1 MICKYIPSV
10 ATAFFRYASL
20 SLAVFAA
27 LSCGESS
34 TPLYKQADAP
44 VEKRVEDLLS
54 RMTLEEKVLQMS
66 QITLGKNLN
75 ANNIGN
81 ETAEPVLGSYI
92 TYVATD
98 ATEINAMQRRA
109 LEETRLGIPVLFGY
123 DAIHGFR
130 TVYPIPLAQAC
141 SWNPELVESA
151 CAISAR
157 ETRLTGIHW
166 TFSPMVDIARDGRW
180 GRCAEGYGEDPY
192 AASVFCAASVRGY
205 QGDDISDTTR
215 VAACIKHYIGYG
227 ASEGGRDYV
236 PTEISRQ
243 TLWDT
248 YMPPYQAGIEA
259 GAATIMSS
267 FNSINGLPVNGDR
280 YLLTDVL
287 KKQFG
292 WDGMIVSDYDAVKQ
306 LVYQGA
312 AADHRQCAEIA
323 ANAGLDMDMADL
335 CYYHNLAAL
344 VAEGKVK
351 ESTIDDAVRR
361 ILRLKFRLGL
371 FEHPY
376 APVTSPSERFT
387 LPGDRETVMR
397 LAEESAVLLKND
409 GVLPL
414 GQKPGKIALVGPMAK
429 DLWGQVGSWGGH
441 PLAEDVITLHKA
453 MTDEFGAANVL
464 YAKGCGFEGDDRS
477 GFSEAVA
484 AARRADVVVL
494 CLGELTKW
502 SGENGIRSTL
512 ALPEIQEQLAVEL
525 SKTGKPL
532 VLLLNNGRP
541 LELCRLEPLS
551 NAIVELWQ
559 PGISGGKPAA
569 GILSGRVNPSGRLS
583 ITFPYSTGQIPI
595 YYNRRRTSRPFMGF
609 YQDIPREPM
618 YWFGHGLSYSN
629 FTYGDIRKV
638 SDTPLAFEVDVT
650 NDSSRDGMETA
661 FWYISDPVSTVT
673 RPYKELKFFEKRQIP
688 AGATETFRFEA
699 DRLRDLGYVNGN
711 GERYFEPG
719 KFEILTADK
728 KFELDVE

>member
-1 MICKYIPSV
+1 MKYKYIP
-10 ATAFFRYASL
+10 FIIASL
-20 SLAVFAA
+20 VA
-27 LSCGESS
+27 LSCNDAEI
-34 TPLYKQADAP
+34 PLYKQPDAP

-130 TVYPIPLAQAC
+130 TTYPIPLAQAC

-205 QGDDISDTTR
+205 QGDDISDTTK
-215 VAACIKHYIGYG
+215 VAACVKHYVGYG

-259 GAATIMSS
+259 GAATVMSS
-267 FNSINGLPVNGDR
+267 FNSINGLPVNGSR

-312 AADHRQCAEIA
+312 AADHKQCAEIA
-323 ANAGLDMDMADL
+323 VNAGLDMDMADL
-335 CYYHNLAAL
+335 CYYHNLATL
-344 VAEGKVK
+344 VAEGKVS

-376 APVTSPSERFT
+376 APETLPEERFK
-387 LPGDRETVMR
+387 LPGDLETVGQ
-397 LAEESAVLLKND
+397 LAEESAVLLKNN

-414 GQKPGKIALVGPMAK
+414 GQKPGKIALIGPMAK
-429 DLWGQVGSWGGH
+429 DLWGQIGSWGGH
-441 PLAEDVITLHKA
+441 PLAEDIITHYRA
-453 MTDEFGAANVL
+453 VTEEFGSGNVL

-477 GFSEAVA
+477 GFAEAIS

-512 ALPEIQEQLAVEL
+512 ALPAIQEQLAAEL
-525 SKTGKPL
+525 KKTGKPL

-541 LELCRLEPLS
+541 LELCRLEPLAD
-551 NAIVELWQ
+551 AIVELWQ

-609 YQDIPREPM
+609 YQDIPCEPM
-618 YWFGHGLSYSN
+618 YWFGHGLSYSH

-638 SDTPLAFEVDVT
+638 SDSPLVFEVDVT
-650 NDSSRDGMETA
+650 NDSSRDGKETV

-673 RPYKELKFFEKRQIP
+673 RPYKELKFFEKRLIP
-688 AGATETFRFEA
+688 AGATATFRFKA
-699 DRLRDLGYVNGN
+699 DRLRDLGYVNES

-728 KFELDVE
+728 KFEIDVK

>member
-1 MICKYIPSV
+1 MMNHKHI
-10 ATAFFRYASL
+10 L
-20 SLAVFAA
+20 LAAAA
-27 LSCGESS
+27 LFAVSCGDSI
-34 TPLYKQADAP
+34 PVYRQADAP
-44 VEKRVEDLLS
+44 VEARVEDLLS
-54 RMTLEEKVLQMS
+54 RMTLEEKILQMN
-66 QITLGKNLN
+66 QITLGRNLN
-75 ANNIGN
+75 ENNIGN

-98 ATEINAMQRRA
+98 ATEINEMQRRA
-109 LEETRLGIPVLFGY
+109 VEETRLGIPVLFGY

-157 ETRLTGIHW
+157 ETRMTGIHW

-192 AASVFCAASVRGY
+192 TASVFCAASVRGY
-205 QGDDISDTTR
+205 QGNDISDSTR

-259 GAATIMSS
+259 GAATVMSS
-267 FNSINGLPVNGDR
+267 FNSINGTPVNGSS

-312 AADHRQCAEIA
+312 AEDHRQCAEIA

-335 CYYHNLAAL
+335 CYYHNLASL
-344 VAEGKVK
+344 VADGKVSEK
-351 ESTIDDAVRR
+351 TIDEAVRR

-371 FEHPY
+371 FERPY
-376 APVTSPSERFT
+376 VRETAPEERFT
-387 LPGDRETVMR
+387 LPGDRETVMA
-397 LAEESAVLLKND
+397 LAEESTVLLKNS

-414 GQKPGKIALVGPMAK
+414 GNRPGKVALIGPMAD
-429 DLWGQVGSWGGH
+429 DLWGQIGSWGGH
-441 PLAEDVITLHKA
+441 PLAEDIITLRQA
-453 MTDEFGAANVL
+453 FSEEFGAGNVL
-464 YAKGCGFEGDDRS
+464 CARGCGFEDEDRS
-477 GFSEAVA
+477 GFPEALA
-484 AARRADVVVL
+484 AARKADVVVL

-512 ALPEIQEQLAVEL
+512 ALPAIQEELAFEV
-525 SKTGKPL
+525 KKAGKPV

-541 LELCRLEPLS
+541 LELCRLEPVAD
-551 NAIVELWQ
+551 AIVELWQ

-569 GILSGRVNPSGRLS
+569 GILSGRINPSGKLA
-583 ITFPYSTGQIPI
+583 ITFPYSSGQIPI
-595 YYNRRRTSRPFMGF
+595 YYNCRRTSRPFMGF
-609 YQDIPREPM
+609 YQDIPKEPM
-618 YWFGHGLSYSN
+618 YCFGHGLSYSN
-629 FTYGDIRKV
+629 FVYGDIRKV
-638 SDTPLAFEVDVT
+638 SDSPLAFEVDVK
-650 NDSSRDGMETA
+650 NDSGRDGKETVH
-661 FWYISDPVSTVT
+661 WYVSDPVSTVT
-673 RPYKELKFFEKRQIP
+673 RPYRELKFFEKRLIR
-688 AGATETFRFEA
+688 AGATETFRFEV
-699 DRLRDLGYVNGN
+699 DRLRDLGYVDENGK
-711 GERYFEPG
+711 RYLEPG
-719 KFEILTADK
+719 KFEISTGDRK
-728 KFELDVE
+728 VEIEIE